1 MRKLLSGIALAALA
15 ATTLHSD
22 PGGGKGNGGG
32 KDHGKG
38 SAENSGGNG
47 NGSGNGSGNG
57 GGKPDH
63 GQSAKHEDRGND
75 NGNGNGDGNDHG
87 NGNKADRGQSMADH
101 RQDDRGWTQPVG
113 KNRAEDRRSEN
124 QGRITQNDSRDAR
137 RGNWREYDQRGLV
150 NGCPPGLAKKNN
162 GCLPPGQAK
171 QSNYDRY
178 DRNWWGLRGLTN
190 TSGYRYVDGNLV
202 RLSSNGSVMSYY
214 PLLGGALSV
223 GNAWPSGWQST
234 PLTSNYSNYYGLD
247 NDYRYYD
254 GAIYNVDPGTSTI
267 QRIAALLTG
276 DTFNVGQRMPSG
288 YDAYNVPYQY
298 RNQYADRPDANYRY
312 SDGYVY
318 QTDPKTQLI
327 VAAIQLLT

>member
-15 ATTLHSD
+15 ATTLHAD

-32 KDHGKG
+32 KPDHGQGDKH
-38 SAENSGGNG
+38 ENRGNDKANGG
-47 NGSGNGSGNG
+47 GNG

-63 GQSAKHEDRGND
+63 GQRAKHEDRGN
-75 NGNGNGDGNDHG
+75 GNGNDKA
-87 NGNKADRGQSMADH
+87 NGQAKANKGDRGQSLDH
-101 RQDDRGWTQPVG
+101 RSDDRGWTQPAG
-113 KNRAEDRRSEN
+113 KGRDDDRRSDN
-124 QGRITQNDSRDAR
+124 RDRIAQNGSRDAP
-137 RGNWREYDQRGLV
+137 RGNWREYDQRGL
-150 NGCPPGLAKKNN
+150 N
-162 GCLPPGQAK
+162 
-171 QSNYDRY
+171 
-178 DRNWWGLRGLTN
+178 N

-223 GNAWPSGWQST
+223 GNPWPSGWQST
-234 PLTSNYSNYYGLD
+234 PLSSNYSNYYGLD
-247 NDYRYYD
+247 DDYRYYD

-267 QRIAALLTG
+267 QKIAALLTG
-276 DTFNVGQRMPSG
+276 DTFNVGQRIPAG

-318 QTDPKTQLI
+318 QTNPKTQLI

>member
-15 ATTLHSD
+15 ATTLHAD
-22 PGGGKGNGGG
+22 PGGGKGNSGG
-32 KDHGKG
+32 KDNGNG
-38 SAENSGGNG
+38 SAENRGDKGNG
-47 NGSGNGSGNG
+47 GGNG
-57 GGKPDH
+57 GGKPDN
-63 GQSAKHEDRGND
+63 GQGGKHEDRGND
-75 NGNGNGDGNDHG
+75 KANGQA
-87 NGNKADRGQSMADH
+87 KADKGYRGQSVADQ
-101 RQDDRGWTQPVG
+101 RPDNRSWTQPVG
-113 KNRAEDRRSEN
+113 KGREDDRRSDNE
-124 QGRITQNDSRDAR
+124 GRVAQNDSRDAP
-137 RGNWREYDQRGLV
+137 RGNWRDYDQRGLI

-171 QSNYDRY
+171 KSNYDRY
-178 DRNWWGLRGLTN
+178 DRNWWGLRGLNN

-214 PLLGGALSV
+214 PLLGGALSI

-247 NDYRYYD
+247 DDYRYYD

-267 QRIAALLTG
+267 QNIAALLTG

>member
-15 ATTLHSD
+15 ATTLHAD

-32 KDHGKG
+32 KDHGNG
-38 SAENSGGNG
+38 SAENRGDK
-47 NGSGNGSGNG
+47 GNG
-57 GGKPDH
+57 GGKPDY
-63 GQSAKHEDRGND
+63 GQGGKHEDRGNGKA
-75 NGNGNGDGNDHG
+75 NGSKG
-87 NGNKADRGQSMADH
+87 DRGQGVADQ
-101 RQDDRGWTQPVG
+101 RPDNRGWTQPIG
-113 KNRAEDRRSEN
+113 KGRDDERRSGD
-124 QGRITQNDSRDAR
+124 QGRDNGADAPRVIWRDF
-137 RGNWREYDQRGLV
+137 DQRGLV

-171 QSNYDRY
+171 KSNYDRY
-178 DRNWWGLRGLTN
+178 DRNWWGLRGLN
-190 TSGYRYVDGNLV
+190 DTSGYRYIDGNLV
-202 RLSSNGSVMSYY
+202 RLSANGSVLSYY
-214 PLLGGALSV
+214 PLLGGALSI
-223 GNAWPSGWQST
+223 GNPWPSGWQST
-234 PLTSNYSNYYGLD
+234 PLTSNYADYYGLD

-318 QTDPKTQLI
+318 QTDPTTQLI
-327 VAAIQLLT
+327 VAAIQLLN

>member
-15 ATTLHSD
+15 ATTVLAD

-32 KDHGKG
+32 KDHGNG
-38 SAENSGGNG
+38 SAENRGDK
-47 NGSGNGSGNG
+47 GNG
-57 GGKPDH
+57 GGKPDY
-63 GQSAKHEDRGND
+63 GQGAKQVDRG
-75 NGNGNGDGNDHG
+75 NGNGNGNGK
-87 NGNKADRGQSMADH
+87 GNKGDRGQSVADQ
-101 RQDDRGWTQPVG
+101 RPDNRVWTQPIG
-113 KNRAEDRRSEN
+113 KGRDDERRSGDK
-124 QGRITQNDSRDAR
+124 GRAGRDNGADAPR
-137 RGNWREYDQRGLV
+137 VIWRDFDQRGLV

-171 QSNYDRY
+171 KSNYDRY
-178 DRNWWGLRGLTN
+178 DRNWWGLRGLNN

-202 RLSSNGSVMSYY
+202 QLSSNGSVLSYY
-214 PLLGGALSV
+214 PLLGGALSI
-223 GNAWPSGWQST
+223 GNPWPSGWQST
-234 PLTSNYSNYYGLD
+234 PLTPNYADYYGLD

-318 QTDPKTQLI
+318 QSDPKTQLI

>member
-1 MRKLLSGIALAALA
+1 MRKLLSTIALAALA
-15 ATTLHSD
+15 TATVQAD
-22 PGGGKGNGGG
+22 PGGGKGHGGG
-32 KDHGKG
+32 KGEGNGAAQGHGNGDKHGQNGGKHDDRQVMMPQAQHGNGKSASHQSGDHGNK
-38 SAENSGGNG
+38 
-47 NGSGNGSGNG
+47 
-57 GGKPDH
+57 
-63 GQSAKHEDRGND
+63 AKHDRGND
-75 NGNGNGDGNDHG
+75 RKPVQAQVRGDQP
-87 NGNKADRGQSMADH
+87 RG
-101 RQDDRGWTQPVG
+101 
-113 KNRAEDRRSEN
+113 EDN
-124 QGRITQNDSRDAR
+124 QGRFGGNDRRDASQV
-137 RGNWREYDQRGLV
+137 NWREWDQRGMV

-171 QSNYDRY
+171 KSNYDRY
-178 DRNWWGLRGLTN
+178 DRNWWGLRGLNN
-190 TSGYRYVDGNLV
+190 TSGYRYIDGNLV
-202 RLSSNGSVMSYY
+202 QLSPNGSVMSYY
-214 PLLGGALSV
+214 PMLGGALSI

-234 PLTSNYSNYYGLD
+234 PLTSNYADYYGLD

-298 RNQYADRPDANYRY
+298 RDRYADGPDAQYRY

-327 VAAIQLLT
+327 VAAIKLLS

>member
-15 ATTLHSD
+15 ATTLHAD

-32 KDHGKG
+32 KDRGNG
-38 SAENSGGNG
+38 SAEDRGDNG
-47 NGSGNGSGNG
+47 NGGGNG

-63 GQSAKHEDRGND
+63 GQGAKHEDRGNGED
-75 NGNGNGDGNDHG
+75 NGQAKAD
-87 NGNKADRGQSMADH
+87 KADRGQSVADQ
-101 RQDDRGWTQPVG
+101 RPDNRGWTQPYG
-113 KNRAEDRRSEN
+113 KGRYDDRRSDN
-124 QGRITQNDSRDAR
+124 QGRADRNNGADAPR
-137 RGNWREYDQRGLV
+137 VVWRVYDQRGLI

-171 QSNYDRY
+171 KSNYDRY
-178 DRNWWGLRGLTN
+178 DRNWWGLRGLNN

-214 PLLGGALSV
+214 PLLGGALSI

-254 GAIYNVDPGTSTI
+254 GAIYNVDSGTSTI
-267 QRIAALLTG
+267 QNIAALLTG
-276 DTFNVGQRMPSG
+276 DTFNVGQRMPAG

>member
-15 ATTLHSD
+15 ATTLHAD
-22 PGGGKGNGGG
+22 PGGGKGNAGG
-32 KDHGKG
+32 KDRGNG
-38 SAENSGGNG
+38 SAENRGDKGKGG
-47 NGSGNGSGNG
+47 GNG
-57 GGKPDH
+57 GGKPDY
-63 GQSAKHEDRGND
+63 GQGGKHEDRGND
-75 NGNGNGDGNDHG
+75 NGKIK
-87 NGNKADRGQSMADH
+87 GNKGDRGQSVADQ
-101 RQDDRGWTQPVG
+101 RPDNRGWTQPTG
-113 KNRAEDRRSEN
+113 KGRDDERRSGDK
-124 QGRITQNDSRDAR
+124 GRAGRDNGADAPR
-137 RGNWREYDQRGLV
+137 VIWRDFDQRGLI

-171 QSNYDRY
+171 KSNYDRY
-178 DRNWWGLRGLTN
+178 DRNWWGLRGLNN

-202 RLSSNGSVMSYY
+202 RLSPGGSVLSYY
-214 PLLGGALSV
+214 PLLGGALSI
-223 GNAWPSGWQST
+223 GNPWPSGWQST
-234 PLTSNYSNYYGLD
+234 PLTSNYADYYGLD

-267 QRIAALLTG
+267 QRIVALLTG
-276 DTFNVGQRMPSG
+276 DTFNVGQRMPAG

-327 VAAIQLLT
+327 VAAIQLLN

>member
-15 ATTLHSD
+15 ATTLHAD

-32 KDHGKG
+32 KDHGNG
-38 SAENSGGNG
+38 SAENRGGNG
-47 NGSGNGSGNG
+47 NGGDNGGGNG
-57 GGKPDH
+57 GGKTDH
-63 GQSAKHEDRGND
+63 GQGAKHEDRGDD
-75 NGNGNGDGNDHG
+75 NGNGK
-87 NGNKADRGQSMADH
+87 KADRGQGVADH
-101 RQDDRGWTQPVG
+101 RPDDRGWTQPVG
-113 KNRAEDRRSEN
+113 KGRNDDRRSDN
-124 QGRITQNDSRDAR
+124 QGRIAQNDSRDAPR
-137 RGNWREYDQRGLV
+137 VIWRDYDQRGLI

-178 DRNWWGLRGLTN
+178 DRNWWGLRGLNN
-190 TSGYRYVDGNLV
+190 TSGYRYIDGNLV

-214 PLLGGALSV
+214 PLLGGALSI
-223 GNAWPSGWQST
+223 GNPWPSGWQST
-234 PLTSNYSNYYGLD
+234 PLTPNYANYYGLD

-267 QRIAALLTG
+267 QKIAALLTG
-276 DTFNVGQRMPSG
+276 DTFNVGQRIPAG

>member
-15 ATTLHSD
+15 ATTLHAD

-32 KDHGKG
+32 KDNGNG
-38 SAENSGGNG
+38 SAENRGDKGNG
-47 NGSGNGSGNG
+47 GGNG
-57 GGKPDH
+57 GGKPDN
-63 GQSAKHEDRGND
+63 GQGGKHEDRGND
-75 NGNGNGDGNDHG
+75 KANGQA
-87 NGNKADRGQSMADH
+87 KADKGYRGQSVADQ
-101 RQDDRGWTQPVG
+101 RPDNRGWTQPVG
-113 KNRAEDRRSEN
+113 KGREDDRRSDN
-124 QGRITQNDSRDAR
+124 QGRIAQNDSRDAP
-137 RGNWREYDQRGLV
+137 RGNWRDYDQRGLI

-171 QSNYDRY
+171 KSNYDRY
-178 DRNWWGLRGLTN
+178 DRNWWGLRGLNN

-214 PLLGGALSV
+214 PLLGGALSI

-247 NDYRYYD
+247 DDYRYYD

-267 QRIAALLTG
+267 QNIAALLTG
-276 DTFNVGQRMPSG
+276 DTFNVGQRMPAG